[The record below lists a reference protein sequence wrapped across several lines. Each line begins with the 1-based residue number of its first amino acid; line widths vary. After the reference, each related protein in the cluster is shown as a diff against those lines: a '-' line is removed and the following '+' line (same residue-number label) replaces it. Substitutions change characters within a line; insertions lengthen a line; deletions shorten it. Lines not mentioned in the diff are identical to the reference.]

1 MKNNF
6 NCSSPNYLQINYL
19 INYKAKNYYNNY
31 NNNQIDKSLFK
42 YNLSRSKKRSIKTA
56 KVSPVAIHKKI
67 IKQINKS
74 ISKSNSVSKS
84 KSKSKEKKKNNLG
97 KFKNINYIFY
107 NEYINKK
114 LLNNHINNINKNRSK
129 PKIDI
134 FLNKSSQINKKQ
146 NMIKKLSNSKLKKYN
161 IGLNHLI
168 NRINQN
174 NFKTT
179 TSSGLNSTKS
189 SKEKNK
195 KSKNK
200 LLQYNLKRNKF
211 NNINKIKNIIIPKET
226 NNKYKH
232 NINIINKSL
241 LITKNPLIRHLSK
254 NILYNYKTIKK
265 LYKTKTDN
273 KKIKKNNFY
282 NNNNKTN
289 LLLIKKI
296 SKVKNKY
303 FNNINIYTKTKNKN
317 MNNSS
322 IIYYSKFYNN
332 FSYTANSISK
342 SKRKSKS
349 KSKSNSHKK
358 VKLNNEKN
366 KKKGSTLHNTK
377 IINKLNKKFLKKNKN
392 KGEVINICKKI
403 KRKNKINNIINTNIN
418 NKSAIIQ
425 SKETEKEKQKQ
436 YIENYM
442 KNNKNIISNNS
453 SLSLINI
460 NNNNYEEE
468 SNILSEKIKAYGKA
482 HLYKSYPKTNL
493 SFYKIGRIIG
503 RGAFGKVNLALHILS
518 GYLVAM
524 KSFNKNKLQ
533 IPLYKIKNEIKIMQ
547 KLRNNKN
554 IVKLLEFFENEKY
567 YFIIMENVIGGNLF
581 TSINK
586 MGYLPESLAKNI
598 FKQLIETVKY
608 IHSKGIVHR
617 DIKPDNILLNLNNEI
632 KLCDFGVSKEIK
644 KGILIKDICGTPAFI
659 APEILM
665 KKPYDPYMTDVWS
678 CGIVLYL
685 MITGIFPFNGYN
697 EIQLNNNILSGKFNK
712 VNNVSNE
719 LMDLI
724 NKILELNPNKRIIID
739 EILKHPWLNNKKTN
753 DINNNKD
760 LFTKAEKI
768 IYYKLRKNYKEKN
781 DDNNLENFSYRN
793 IDTDYQDQN
802 LNNQTISIINTP
814 FNSKRKK
821 DYDPDLYY
829 DDVNIEI
836 DIMKFMPKV
845 NELNKLYEINNN
857 SDYDQGYMF
866 NKKENY
872 NNKIMNSFNESF
884 LKKQKEKKIEE
895 EKIKKNENNFDNL
908 IEYENK
914 IEKNNKNIFKNE
926 IHLDENIIK
935 YVENLGYKREYLIKS
950 LELNELN
957 NATATYYLKLS
968 LNGK

>member
-1 MKNNF
+1 MKKNF

-19 INYKAKNYYNNY
+19 INYRAKNYYNNY
-31 NNNQIDKSLFK
+31 NNNNQIDKSIFK
-42 YNLSRSKKRSIKTA
+42 YNLSRSKNRSTKTA
-56 KVSPVAIHKKI
+56 KVSPVTIHKKI
-67 IKQINKS
+67 IRQINKS
-74 ISKSNSVSKS
+74 ISKSKSVSKS

-97 KFKNINYIFY
+97 KNKNINYIFS

-114 LLNNHINNINKNRSK
+114 LIKNHINNISKNRAK

-146 NMIKKLSNSKLKKYN
+146 NIIHKLSNTKLNKYN
-161 IGLNHLI
+161 IGLNHLL

-189 SKEKNK
+189 SKD
-195 KSKNK
+195 KSKKNK
-200 LLQYNLKRNKF
+200 LLKYNLKGNKH
-211 NNINKIKNIIIPKET
+211 NSINKIKNIIIPKET

-254 NILYNYKTIKK
+254 NIFHNYKTIKK

-273 KKIKKNNFY
+273 KKIKKNY
-282 NNNNKTN
+282 YNNNKTN
-289 LLLIKKI
+289 LFLIKKI
-296 SKVKNKY
+296 SKVKNK
-303 FNNINIYTKTKNKN
+303 FINNINIYTKTKNKN
-317 MNNSS
+317 LNKNINNSS

-332 FSYTANSISK
+332 FSYTANSN
-342 SKRKSKS
+342 SKS

-358 VKLNNEKN
+358 VKIYKEKN
-366 KKKGSTLHNTK
+366 KKKGITLHNTK
-377 IINKLNKKFLKKNKN
+377 IINKLSKKYIKKNKKEN
-392 KGEVINICKKI
+392 TNKKI
-403 KRKNKINNIINTNIN
+403 KRKNKINNNTNIN
-418 NKSAIIQ
+418 NKSAVIQ
-425 SKETEKEKQKQ
+425 SKEKEKEKQKQ
-436 YIENYM
+436 YIE
-442 KNNKNIISNNS
+442 KNIIDNKNINLNNS
-453 SLSLINI
+453 TISLNNI

-482 HLYKSYPKTNL
+482 HLYKSYPKTNI

-547 KLRNNKN
+547 KLRYNKN

-586 MGYLPESLAKNI
+586 MGYLPESLSKKI
-598 FKQLIETVKY
+598 FKQLIETIKY

-659 APEILM
+659 APEILLN
-665 KKPYDPYMTDVWS
+665 KPYNPYMTDIWS

-685 MITGIFPFNGYN
+685 MSTGIFPFNGYN
-697 EIQLNNNILSGKFNK
+697 EHQLNKNILSGKFNK
-712 VNNVSNE
+712 MNNVSNE
-719 LMDLI
+719 LIDLI
-724 NKILELNPNKRIIID
+724 NKILELNPNKRISID
-739 EILKHPWLNNKKTN
+739 EILKHPWLNTNENN

-768 IYYKLRKNYKEKN
+768 IYYKLRKNYKEKI
-781 DDNNLENFSYRN
+781 DGDNLEHFSYRN
-793 IDTDYQDQN
+793 IDTDYQDEN
-802 LNNQTISIINTP
+802 LNSQTISIINTP

-821 DYDPDLYY
+821 DYDDYDLYY

-857 SDYDQGYMF
+857 SEYDQGFMF
-866 NKKENY
+866 NKKEND
-872 NNKIMNSFNESF
+872 NNKIMNSFNESY
-884 LKKQKEKKIEE
+884 LKNKKEKKKRE
-895 EKIKKNENNFDNL
+895 EKINKNENIVDNL

-914 IEKNNKNIFKNE
+914 IENNNNDIFKYE
-926 IHLDENIIK
+926 LTLDENIIK
-935 YVENLGYKREYLIKS
+935 YVEKLGYKKEYLIKS

-957 NATATYYLKLS
+957 YATATYFLKLS
-968 LNGK
+968 LNDK